1 MRCLKC
7 QAENLEIH
15 RFCVQCGT
23 KLEKICPNCGASNTP
38 RHRFCGK
45 CGYDLA
51 IAREP
56 IPSSASLEEKSGKT
70 QHHLPEGLTEEILP
84 QRSKIEGQ
92 RKQVTVISCDMNGFT
107 SVPQKLGQEKTHSI
121 MDEVFDILIHRVH
134 DYGGTVNK
142 MTDTGIIAL
151 FGAPI
156 AVADAPQR
164 AIRSAL
170 AIQQEMARFNDR
182 MGDKSEIAPMKT
194 RIGIHT
200 GPIVVNT
207 LENLQVELT
216 EADDT
221 VNLAAR
227 TKGLAESGT
236 TYVTEETFK
245 LTNDLFQFEALGKKE
260 VNGTGTPVKVYQV
273 ITPSTGK
280 TTRFDVSGERIL
292 TPFVGKERELEL
304 LMDAEEYKA
313 SCKDNVSLKELDKN
327 PETYKDTRVTYQG
340 EIMRIMENGRV
351 RDIIVDVTKDKHH
364 WADSI
369 LVWYDGATEALENDT
384 IRVWGEVR
392 GNYKYTSVAGWKITL
407 PLVRAEYV
415 EVTQS
420 DKVG

>member
-1 MRCLKC
+1 MRCPKC
-7 QAENLEIH
+7 QAENLAIH
-15 RFCVQCGT
+15 RFCVRCGT
-23 KLEKICPNCGASNTP
+23 NLEKICPNCGASNTP

-45 CGYDLA
+45 CGHDLA
-51 IAREP
+51 IAPEP
-56 IPSSASLEEKSGKT
+56 ILNDTALEEKTGKT
-70 QHHLPEGLTEEILP
+70 QRYLPEVPTEDVLP
-84 QRSKIEGQ
+84 QKSKIEGQ

-107 SVPQKLGQEKTHSI
+107 SVPQKLDQEKKRPI
-121 MDEVFDILIHRVH
+121 MDEAFDILIHSIH

-151 FGAPI
+151 FGAPT

-182 MGDKSEIAPMKT
+182 TGDKSEIAPMKT

-200 GPIVVNT
+200 GPIVGNT
-207 LENLQVELT
+207 LENPQIELT
-216 EADDT
+216 EVDDT
-221 VNLAAR
+221 VNLATR

-236 TYVTEETFK
+236 TCVTEETFK
-245 LTNDLFQFEALGKKE
+245 LTEGLFQFEALGKKE
-260 VNGTGTPVKVYQV
+260 VNGAGTPVEIYQV
-273 ITPSTGK
+273 IVPSTRMM
-280 TTRFDVSGERIL
+280 TRFDVSTERIL
-292 TPFVGKERELEL
+292 TPFVGRERELEL
-304 LMDAEEYKA
+304 LLDAEEYKA

-327 PETYKDTRVTYQG
+327 PETYKNTRVKYQG
-340 EIMRIMENGRV
+340 TIMRIMENGRAK
-351 RDIIVDVTKDKHH
+351 DIIVDVTKGKHH

-369 LVWYDGATEALENDT
+369 LVWYDKATDALENDS

-407 PLVRAEYV
+407 PLLRGEYI
-415 EVTQS
+415 EKIQS